1 MSLKASL
8 IVAAI
13 SIVAS
18 GIALADDFPSMENSG
33 VRALAAGPAYWTADR
48 RKAAKERVLFR
59 DGEISAQVAGSAN
72 LDFTRSRVTPRAA
85 VTANPYKAAGK
96 LFFTEPGV
104 GDFQCSA
111 SIIKKRVIVT
121 AAHCLFD
128 PVAKSF
134 FTNWVFIP
142 AFDGGLSN
150 PAGSQTSP
158 QSPFGSWD
166 FRFVIVSA
174 TWNNTGGA
182 LPNNGDFGLIVLQDQ
197 SFSGGAP
204 VSVRTKVGASFTAV
218 TNNLPN
224 THVTMLGYPCNF
236 NSCNIMQRND
246 SSDRRAGSTAAGNNA
261 FEYGSDMAGGSSGG
275 PWVQNFGDPLSATPT
290 GVRNLTR
297 NAVVGVTSYGFIDP
311 NVKIL
316 GASGFNAEFAGMLN
330 TACANATGNC

>member
-8 IVAAI
+8 IIAAI
-13 SIVAS
+13 STVVS
-18 GIALADDFPSMENSG
+18 GVALADEFPSMEISG
-33 VRALAAGPAYWTADR
+33 VSALSAGPSYWTAER
-48 RKAAKERVLFR
+48 KKAAKERVLFK

-72 LDFTRSRVTPRAA
+72 LDFSRSRVTPRSAA
-85 VTANPYKAAGK
+85 TANPYRAAGK

-111 SIIKKRVIVT
+111 SIIKNRVIVT
-121 AAHCLFD
+121 AAHCVFD

-142 AFDGGLSN
+142 AYDGFLSN

-158 QSPFGSWD
+158 QSPFGSWAA
-166 FRFVIVSA
+166 RFVIVSA
-174 TWNNTGGA
+174 TWSNTGGA

-197 SFSGGAP
+197 SFAGAAP
-204 VSVRTKVGASFTAV
+204 VSVKTKVGTSFTAV
-218 TNNLPN
+218 TNNLAN

-236 NSCNIMQRND
+236 NSCNSMQRND

-297 NAVVGVTSYGFIDP
+297 NAVVGVTSYGFLDP
-311 NVKIL
+311 NVRIL
-316 GASGFNAEFAGMLN
+316 GASGFNAEFASMLN
-330 TACANATGNC
+330 AACANATGNC

>member
-1 MSLKASL
+1 MSLKISL
-8 IVAAI
+8 IIAAI
-13 SIVAS
+13 STAVSGVA
-18 GIALADDFPSMENSG
+18 IADEFPSIENRG
-33 VRALAAGPAYWTADR
+33 VAALSVGPGYWTAER
-48 RKAAKERVLFR
+48 RKAAKERVLFK
-59 DGEISAQVAGSAN
+59 DSGISAEVAGTAN
-72 LDFTRSRVTPRAA
+72 LDFSRSRVTPRTA

-111 SIIKKRVIVT
+111 SIIKNRVIVT
-121 AAHCLFD
+121 AAHCVFD

-150 PAGSQTSP
+150 NAGAQISP
-158 QSPFGSWD
+158 QTPFGTWD
-166 FRFVIVSA
+166 WQSVFVSA
-174 TWNNTGGA
+174 TWSNTGGA
-182 LPNNGDFGLIVLQDQ
+182 LPNNGDFGVLVLQDQ
-197 SFSGGAP
+197 SFAGTAP
-204 VSVRTKVGASFTAV
+204 VNVKTKVGASFTAV
-218 TNNLPN
+218 INNLAN

-246 SSDRRAGSTAAGNNA
+246 SSDHRAGSTAAGNNA

-275 PWVQNFGDPLSATPT
+275 PWVQNFGDPLSAAPT

-297 NAVVGVTSYGFIDP
+297 NAVVGVTSYGFTDP

-316 GASGFNAEFAGMLN
+316 GASGFNAEFAAMLN
-330 TACANATGNC
+330 AACTNATGNC

>member
-1 MSLKASL
+1 MASL

-13 SIVAS
+13 GTAVS
-18 GIALADDFPSMENSG
+18 GVALADEFPSTENGG
-33 VRALAAGPAYWTADR
+33 VGAVSVGPAYWTADR

-72 LDFTRSRVTPRAA
+72 LDFTRSRVTPRSAI
-85 VTANPYKAAGK
+85 TANPYKAAGK
-96 LFFTEPGV
+96 LFFTDPSV

-111 SIIKKRVIVT
+111 SIIQKRVIVT

-150 PAGSQTSP
+150 PGGSQTSP

-166 FRFVIVSA
+166 FRFAIVSA
-174 TWNNTGGA
+174 TWANSAGA

-204 VSVRTKVGASFTAV
+204 VSVRTKVGDSLTAV
-218 TNNLPN
+218 TNNLGN

-246 SSDRRAGSTAAGNNA
+246 SSDHRAGSTAAGNNA

-275 PWVQNFGDPLSATPT
+275 PWVQNFGDPLSAAPT
-290 GVRNLTR
+290 GLRNLTR
-297 NAVVGVTSYGFIDP
+297 NAVVGVTSYGFVDP
-311 NVKIL
+311 NVKLL
-316 GASGFNAEFAGMLN
+316 GASGFNAEFAAMLN
-330 TACANATGNC
+330 AACANATGNC

>member
-1 MSLKASL
+1 MSLKISL
-8 IVAAI
+8 IIAAI
-13 SIVAS
+13 STAVSGVA
-18 GIALADDFPSMENSG
+18 IADEFPSIENRG
-33 VRALAAGPAYWTADR
+33 VAALSVGPGYWTAER
-48 RKAAKERVLFR
+48 RKAAKERVLFK
-59 DGEISAQVAGSAN
+59 DSGISAQVAGTAN
-72 LDFTRSRVTPRAA
+72 LDFSRSRVTPRTA

-111 SIIKKRVIVT
+111 SIIKNRVIVT
-121 AAHCLFD
+121 AAHCVFD

-150 PAGSQTSP
+150 NAGAQISP
-158 QSPFGSWD
+158 QTPFGTWD
-166 FRFVIVSA
+166 WQSVFVSA
-174 TWNNTGGA
+174 TWSNTGGA
-182 LPNNGDFGLIVLQDQ
+182 LPNNGDFGVLVLQDQ
-197 SFSGGAP
+197 SFAGTAP
-204 VSVRTKVGASFTAV
+204 VNVKTKVGASFTAV
-218 TNNLPN
+218 INNLAN

-246 SSDRRAGSTAAGNNA
+246 SSDHRAGSTAAGNNA

-275 PWVQNFGDPLSATPT
+275 PWVQNFGDPLSAAPT

-297 NAVVGVTSYGFIDP
+297 NAVVGVTSYGFTDP

-316 GASGFNAEFAGMLN
+316 GASGFNAEFAAMLN
-330 TACANATGNC
+330 AACTNATGNC